1 MNKKLSSRLLCST
14 AWIALG
20 MATLFGC
27 GDGGDGVDDGVGGS
41 GGAGSTGTSAGTS
54 SSNGTNSS
62 SSASTT
68 AGVGPATSS
77 GSGDQGTTS
86 ATSGA
91 ATTGAGGGDASTSAS
106 TSASTGTGGTEPE
119 GKFVGNITTSGAV
132 RDGFAKYWNQI
143 TPENEGK
150 WGSVESSR
158 GNKDWSSLD
167 RTYKY
172 AQDNKIIFKHHV
184 FVWGSQQP
192 SWLGSL
198 SPDEQKKAV
207 RSWMEEFCK
216 RYPDTKYIDV
226 VNEPPPH
233 TTPSYTAGLG
243 GNGASG
249 WDWIVN
255 SFKWAR
261 EFCPNA
267 VLILNDYNNIEYENE
282 HRHFKDIAKKVI
294 EAGAPVDAL
303 GAQAHDAFKIN
314 TNTVKGYIDS
324 LAELGKPVYITEYD
338 IGEANDNRQ
347 KQIMEEQFTMF
358 WNHPKIPGITLW
370 GYIVGKTWRNGTGLQ
385 QENGTMRP
393 AMQWLMDFLDRGG

>member
-91 ATTGAGGGDASTSAS
+91 ATTGVGGGDASTSAS
-106 TSASTGTGGTEPE
+106 TSASTGTGGAEPE

>member
-1 MNKKLSSRLLCST
+1 MNKKRSSRLLCST

-20 MATLFGC
+20 MATLLGC

-41 GGAGSTGTSAGTS
+41 GGAGSASTS
-54 SSNGTNSS
+54 SGNGTNSS

-68 AGVGPATSS
+68 TGVGPATSS
-77 GSGDQGTTS
+77 SSGDPATTS
-86 ATSGA
+86 ATSGG
-91 ATTGAGGGDASTSAS
+91 ATTGVGGGDASTSAS
-106 TSASTGTGGTEPE
+106 SSASTGTGGSEPE

-158 GNKDWSSLD
+158 GNKNWSSLD

-192 SWLGSL
+192 SWVGSL

-294 EAGAPVDAL
+294 DAGAPVDAL

-370 GYIVGKTWRNGTGLQ
+370 GYIVGKTWRTGTGLQ

>member
-1 MNKKLSSRLLCST
+1 M
-14 AWIALG
+14 
-20 MATLFGC
+20 
-27 GDGGDGVDDGVGGS
+27 
-41 GGAGSTGTSAGTS
+41 
-54 SSNGTNSS
+54 
-62 SSASTT
+62 
-68 AGVGPATSS
+68 
-77 GSGDQGTTS
+77 
-86 ATSGA
+86 
-91 ATTGAGGGDASTSAS
+91 
-106 TSASTGTGGTEPE
+106 
-119 GKFVGNITTSGAV
+119 

-158 GNKDWSSLD
+158 GNKNWSSLD

-192 SWLGSL
+192 SWVGSL

>member
-1 MNKKLSSRLLCST
+1 MNKKRSSPLLCST

-41 GGAGSTGTSAGTS
+41 GGAGSTGTSASTS

-77 GSGDQGTTS
+77 GSGDPGATS
-86 ATSGA
+86 SSSSSGA
-91 ATTGAGGGDASTSAS
+91 ATTGVGGGDASTSAS
-106 TSASTGTGGTEPE
+106 TGAGGTEPE

-158 GNKDWSSLD
+158 GNKNWSSLD

-192 SWLGSL
+192 SWVGSL

-338 IGEANDNRQ
+338 IGEADDNRQ

-385 QENGTMRP
+385 QENGTLRP

>member
-1 MNKKLSSRLLCST
+1 MNKKRSSRLLCST

-27 GDGGDGVDDGVGGS
+27 GDGGGGVDDGVGGS
-41 GGAGSTGTSAGTS
+41 GGAGSTGTSASTS
-54 SSNGTNSS
+54 SSNGTTSS

-68 AGVGPATSS
+68 TGVGPATSS
-77 GSGDQGTTS
+77 SSGGPGTTS
-86 ATSGA
+86 SSSGG
-91 ATTGAGGGDASTSAS
+91 ATTGVGGGDASTSAS

-158 GNKDWSSLD
+158 GNKNWSSLD

>member
-1 MNKKLSSRLLCST
+1 MNKKRSSRLLCST

-41 GGAGSTGTSAGTS
+41 GGAGSTGTSASTS

-62 SSASTT
+62 SSANTT

-77 GSGDQGTTS
+77 SSGDPGTTS
-86 ATSGA
+86 SSSGG
-91 ATTGAGGGDASTSAS
+91 ATTGVGGGDASTSAS

-158 GNKDWSSLD
+158 GNKNWSSLD

-192 SWLGSL
+192 SWVGSL

>member
-1 MNKKLSSRLLCST
+1 MNKKRSSRLLCST

-20 MATLFGC
+20 MATLLGC

-41 GGAGSTGTSAGTS
+41 GGAGSASTS
-54 SSNGTNSS
+54 SGNGTNSS
-62 SSASTT
+62 SSAGTT
-68 AGVGPATSS
+68 TGVGPATSS
-77 GSGDQGTTS
+77 SSGDPATTS
-86 ATSGA
+86 TTSGG
-91 ATTGAGGGDASTSAS
+91 ATTGVGGGDAS

-158 GNKDWSSLD
+158 GNKNWSSLD

-267 VLILNDYNNIEYENE
+267 ILILNDYNNIEYENE

-294 EAGAPVDAL
+294 DAGAPVDAL

-370 GYIVGKTWRNGTGLQ
+370 GYIVGKTWRTGTGLQ

>member
-62 SSASTT
+62 SSVSTT

-91 ATTGAGGGDASTSAS
+91 ATTGVGGGDASTSAS
-106 TSASTGTGGTEPE
+106 TSASTGTGGAEPE

-158 GNKDWSSLD
+158 GNKNWSSLD

-192 SWLGSL
+192 SWVGSL